1 MPFELDN
8 DFENIVQIK
17 VIGVG
22 GGGGN
27 AELLFE
33 GLHKVSQVKN
43 GHAFNRGNDLIFG
56 HNNFPPREICSDG
69 FHQAAGFSRADACAW

>member
-27 AELLFE
+27 RPLTGWSLPA
-33 GLHKVSQVKN
+33 
-43 GHAFNRGNDLIFG
+43 
-56 HNNFPPREICSDG
+56 
-69 FHQAAGFSRADACAW
+69 